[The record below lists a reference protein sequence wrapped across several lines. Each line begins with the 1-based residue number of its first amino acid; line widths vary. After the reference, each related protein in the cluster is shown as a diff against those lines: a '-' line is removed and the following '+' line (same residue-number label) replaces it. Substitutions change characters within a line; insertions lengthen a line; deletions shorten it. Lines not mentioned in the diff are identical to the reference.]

1 MLEGGVGVG
10 RERAGER
17 ESEWVRMVVTT
28 RHLLANNPTFGRETP
43 PTTTITTTKNEQTMA
58 TMQGLTDEFQT
69 LQKGARFAW
78 QGFGGRGMLA
88 DGRVE
93 QT

>member
-1 MLEGGVGVG
+1 MG

-17 ESEWVRMVVTT
+17 ERVGEDGCHDTT
-28 RHLLANNPTFGRETP
+28 PLGKQPHVWPRNSPHYDHHHHQ
-43 PTTTITTTKNEQTMA
+43 NEQTMA